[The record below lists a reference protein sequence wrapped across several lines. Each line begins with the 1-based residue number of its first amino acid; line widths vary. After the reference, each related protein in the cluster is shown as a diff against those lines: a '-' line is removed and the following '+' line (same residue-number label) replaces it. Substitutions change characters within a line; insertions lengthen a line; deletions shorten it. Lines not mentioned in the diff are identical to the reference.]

1 MEQMYWIV
9 LAMIVFALV
18 IGVLIGIMAAPPY
31 VAPDMSNVQMPI
43 KPLSTADIERRKEP
57 S

>member
-1 MEQMYWIV
+1 MYWIV